1 MNLHN
6 SMLNKDDFNEK
17 NLGNTSVI
25 GTAGSGKTMLMA
37 FIQVMMQKYRQPRSF
52 SPQAKTQRL
61 TTVYFDKDRGAE
73 LNVRALGGQYYK
85 VKSGEPTGWN
95 PFRLPPTKRNLN
107 FIKKLMR
114 ILCTRNGQTLFP
126 RDELRLSQAVD
137 AVMKE
142 LPAEHRGF
150 GITRLLENLTEPPT
164 KEAQE
169 NGLRVRLS
177 QWAQGGEYGWVFD
190 NDLDTFDIGECDN
203 FGIDGTEFLDDADV
217 CAPISFYLL
226 YRVTSLLDGRRL
238 VIFMDEFWKWLND
251 PVFSDFAFNVLKVI
265 RKLNGVFIPGTQ
277 SPAEI
282 LINPISP
289 AVVEQCGTQIFTA
302 NPKADRKDYVD
313 GLKVAPEIFDII
325 KNLDPL
331 SRQFVIV
338 KSPLKKGDLRNFAA
352 LVTLDLSGL
361 GTYTKVLSSSADNLE
376 IFDSVF
382 QDGMKPDDWLERYL
396 QLAL

>member
-1 MNLHN
+1 M
-6 SMLNKDDFNEK
+6 
-17 NLGNTSVI
+17 
-25 GTAGSGKTMLMA
+25 
-37 FIQVMMQKYRQPRSF
+37 
-52 SPQAKTQRL
+52 
-61 TTVYFDKDRGAE
+61 
-73 LNVRALGGQYYK
+73 
-85 VKSGEPTGWN
+85 KSGEPTGWN
-95 PFRLPPTKRNLN
+95 PFRLKPNKRNIN
-107 FIKKLMR
+107 FVKKLMR
-114 ILCTRNGQTLFP
+114 VLCTRNGQTLFP

-137 AVMKE
+137 AVMLG
-142 LPAEHRGF
+142 LPEEHRGF

-190 NDLDTFDIGECDN
+190 NDLDTFDISECDN

-217 CAPISFYLL
+217 CAPITFYLL

-238 VIFMDEFWKWLND
+238 IIFMDEFWKWLND
-251 PVFSDFAFNVLKVI
+251 MALADFAFNMLKVI
-265 RKLNGVFIPGTQ
+265 RKLNGLFIPGTQ

-282 LINPISP
+282 LTSPLAP
-289 AVVEQCGTQIFTA
+289 AVVEQCSTQIFMA

-331 SRQFVIV
+331 SRQFVII
-338 KSPLKKGDLRNFAA
+338 KSPLKKGDLRSFAA

-361 GTYTKVLSSSADNLE
+361 GVYTKVLSGSADNLE
-376 IFDSVF
+376 IFESLYR
-382 QDGMKPDDWLERYL
+382 DGMKPAEWLPRYL
-396 QLAL
+396 ELAL

>member
-1 MNLHN
+1 M
-6 SMLNKDDFNEK
+6 
-17 NLGNTSVI
+17 
-25 GTAGSGKTMLMA
+25 
-37 FIQVMMQKYRQPRSF
+37 
-52 SPQAKTQRL
+52 
-61 TTVYFDKDRGAE
+61 
-73 LNVRALGGQYYK
+73 
-85 VKSGEPTGWN
+85 
-95 PFRLPPTKRNLN
+95 
-107 FIKKLMR
+107 
-114 ILCTRNGQTLFP
+114 
-126 RDELRLSQAVD
+126 
-137 AVMKE
+137 
-142 LPAEHRGF
+142 
-150 GITRLLENLTEPPT
+150 
-164 KEAQE
+164 
-169 NGLRVRLS
+169 
-177 QWAQGGEYGWVFD
+177 
-190 NDLDTFDIGECDN
+190 
-203 FGIDGTEFLDDADV
+203 
-217 CAPISFYLL
+217 
-226 YRVTSLLDGRRL
+226 
-238 VIFMDEFWKWLND
+238 
-251 PVFSDFAFNVLKVI
+251 LKVI
-265 RKLNGVFIPGTQ
+265 RKLNGLFIPGTQ